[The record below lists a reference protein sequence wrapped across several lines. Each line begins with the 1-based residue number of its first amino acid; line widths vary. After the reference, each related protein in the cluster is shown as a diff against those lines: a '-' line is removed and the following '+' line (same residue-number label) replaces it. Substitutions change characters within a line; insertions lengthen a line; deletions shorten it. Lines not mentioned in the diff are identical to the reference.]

1 MSSECNAQLT
11 VVKMFVCTVISLLN
25 TYLITASVQTQ
36 CNGLKQT
43 NGYE

>member
-11 VVKMFVCTVISLLN
+11 VVKMFVVISLLN